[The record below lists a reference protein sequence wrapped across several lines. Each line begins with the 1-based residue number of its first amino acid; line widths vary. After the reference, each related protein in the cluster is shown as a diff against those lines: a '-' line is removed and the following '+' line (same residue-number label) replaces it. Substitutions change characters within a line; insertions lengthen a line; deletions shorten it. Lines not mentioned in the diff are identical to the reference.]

1 MIFSKIWKFFTGKLR
16 MITIEGDSMSP
27 TIKNG
32 EFKWVDYSKKAL
44 EMLKVGDIVLFKNPF
59 GKNLIVKRI
68 DNIDIEKGYWMKGDN
83 KNILESTDSETFG
96 YVKSQNLKGKVLI

>member
-1 MIFSKIWKFFTGKLR
+1 MAFSNIKKFLTGKLR
-16 MITIEGDSMSP
+16 MIAIEGDSMSP

-32 EFKWVDYSKKAL
+32 DLKWVDYSKNTL
-44 EMLKVGDIVLFKNPF
+44 EILKIGDIVLFRNPF

-68 DNIDIEKGYWMKGDN
+68 NNIDIEKGFWMKGDN

-96 YVKSQNLKGKVLI
+96 HVKSQNIKGKVLI